1 MGLVELQ
8 VLWPSPLLL
17 LGKELS
23 LLGEVCQNM
32 TLG

>member
-23 LLGEVCQNM
+23 LLSEVCQSM